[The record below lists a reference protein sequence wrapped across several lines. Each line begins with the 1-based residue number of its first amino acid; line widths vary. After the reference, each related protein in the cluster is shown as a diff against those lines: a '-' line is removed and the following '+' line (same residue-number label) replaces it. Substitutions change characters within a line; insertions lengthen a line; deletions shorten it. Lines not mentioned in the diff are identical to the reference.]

1 MSALTSVP
9 AVVNDLYSE
18 QKLRTDKNFLAIN
31 VVSQD
36 EHSAQISAN
45 KHILEEPVPT
55 EGLRPSHLKP
65 ACVQILQEST
75 NTQQLPA
82 QGKNKPPSH
91 FHGNK

>member
-36 EHSAQISAN
+36 DHSVPISAN
-45 KHILEEPVPT
+45 KHTLKEPVPT
-55 EGLRPSHLKP
+55 EGLRPFHLKP
-65 ACVQILQEST
+65 ACVQMLQEST
-75 NTQQLPA
+75 NT
-82 QGKNKPPSH
+82 
-91 FHGNK
+91 